1 MAHLAPQPGSSAD
14 LSRPSALQALIAAMA
29 VGLDPYDV
37 QGLTL
42 AQKELLADIVDAE
55 HAAADRADGIEPGH
69 PLAYEPEW
77 RWWRESVLPPAQTT
91 TRVS

>member
-1 MAHLAPQPGSSAD
+1 MADIAPQAGSSAD
-14 LSRPSALQALIAAMA
+14 RTQRSALQALIAAMA
-29 VGLDPYDV
+29 VGLGPYDV

-55 HAAADRADGIEPGH
+55 HRAADRADGIEPGH

-77 RWWRESVLPPAQTT
+77 RWWRESVLPPTQAT
-91 TRVS
+91 TRVG